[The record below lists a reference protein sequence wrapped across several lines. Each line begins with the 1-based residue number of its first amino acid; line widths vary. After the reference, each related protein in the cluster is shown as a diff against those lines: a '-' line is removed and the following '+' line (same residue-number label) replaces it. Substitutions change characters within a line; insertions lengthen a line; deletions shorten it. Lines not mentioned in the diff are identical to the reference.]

1 MVVIDFLLLLTHWRW
16 MMTIGKYTF
25 IVTSKVKFAP
35 SCLSF
40 PWFQAMRASCTS
52 PCLPYSYYFDSIT
65 NLFDFLFLQTF
76 LSLLLDNLMIW
87 VFLFQLKFRGVVR
100 IFELVLCSMIPFPP
114 LGPLSC
120 SWVYALL
127 RQPLSSYG
135 LFHCGLW
142 AIACPCSCP
151 AIVKLE
157 VNTWVWFPSEFPGGW
172 KKVVWLW
179 SFDSPTWW
187 IRRLVCA
194 HTWGMHSTSSI
205 QWALVPWSLEHWR
218 GSSPLRRS
226 CR

>member
-1 MVVIDFLLLLTHWRW
+1 MGTESPKRNSFVLSFSLPI
-16 MMTIGKYTF
+16 
-25 IVTSKVKFAP
+25 TSFYITWPLPQNSFAP

-40 PWFQAMRASCTS
+40 LWFQAMRASCTS
-52 PCLPYSYYFDSIT
+52 PCLPYSSYFDSIT

-151 AIVKLE
+151 AIVELE
-157 VNTWVWFPSEFPGGW
+157 VNTWVWNRLHKTCATRPS
-172 KKVVWLW
+172 
-179 SFDSPTWW
+179 W
-187 IRRLVCA
+187 ITR
-194 HTWGMHSTSSI
+194 
-205 QWALVPWSLEHWR
+205 
-218 GSSPLRRS
+218 
-226 CR
+226 

>member
-120 SWVYALL
+120 SRVCTLAMGGTSGGWILSIAYKFFAWLGFGAVALFESWFDEL
-127 RQPLSSYG
+127 WAFGLETLSCCSVASG
-135 LFHCGLW
+135 LFHNL
-142 AIACPCSCP
+142 
-151 AIVKLE
+151 
-157 VNTWVWFPSEFPGGW
+157 
-172 KKVVWLW
+172 
-179 SFDSPTWW
+179 
-187 IRRLVCA
+187 RL
-194 HTWGMHSTSSI
+194 
-205 QWALVPWSLEHWR
+205 R
-218 GSSPLRRS
+218 GSLCSLLPLNFIFDFS
-226 CR
+226 C